1 MDKEIYCGSVPVS
14 YFDPFDLFESLRP
27 EFQQILPL
35 DNIHWK
41 AFDGTVRTVNRLPI
55 ELIPEGRGEADK
67 SNDEQPFI
75 RFLIVN
81 CISID
86 QYRTKVRPLVRQW
99 LPNLESVSS
108 STGEK
113 MIYKPI
119 ILLYANSEVVDSNL
133 FKSVS
138 LMEKFGKD
146 FPHVQT
152 LEVRS
157 VYRSPKERQ
166 EFWNQFSQKIKASV
180 LSIFQKRLTHLQH
193 SLANLQK
200 GNNFEEQ
207 LLTREKLYELY
218 VVFNILEDAS
228 LELQKIKKEILR
240 RNMNM
245 PDGKLQVPFESSSK
259 SDESLGSIII
269 EGTLDKFQ
277 LHKYFFIRRLRLL
290 KLEDQTLT
298 AFVGAF
304 QLIKNFIESI
314 SIEYRK
320 SVRLLEFKHYFI
332 TSMLSYFEFENVS
345 NPLLCEIKAEL
356 LMLKRDNWVQG
367 VMATSGYRLMD
378 KNYPNSDVKY
388 KFDLLKETFV
398 DETVF
403 QENFLTLTKEI
414 LSLFNKCE
422 GKRQRIVDILSI
434 EIGLLYY
441 QGKKYEEAV
450 SLFLSCYEYYT
461 QTNWNSIGLKIL
473 QVFIDS
479 LSHCPKLDVLQIDG
493 ESVSASAVLTNAF
506 LNILKLCK
514 DNDSKEIWWK
524 KFMDLQM
531 KNNIHLMYPLD
542 GLFEVTLN
550 SKVHLAR
557 ANVSAIEVN
566 LKSYGFPEDISTK
579 TMRLSLKNMGGD
591 VIVFEASDFLLKKGE
606 NKLILECRDIMYGE
620 FSLLSFEIIVEGI
633 TFVKEFPEN
642 QDEFIVVPEIYCK
655 ESTKVLV
662 KQAHNLNLGEYALEL
677 KSVQSDALESLQ
689 VEVEVQKNIGNMKNL
704 PVSFSMDEIQARK
717 RYNTPFENV
726 RLEYYLLDQITAFD
740 LIIKTSFTKKND
752 QGTFGETKKV
762 RIQCYL
768 QLSVSVED
776 IFKKDIFFFKFLLNS
791 SVREEPVI
799 LYSSELSAPD
809 TRNDYNIRGDY
820 IATTPALITFDGNES
835 FINCYEI
842 TANNNFDSKDI
853 FNLKVRYNTLKEQ
866 LDCFITDAVLIEG
879 DVEWFILF
887 EKWKTFWEL
896 EILKK
901 LKYDYDAFKENRIIR
916 LLKTSIDLNKTK
928 SKIRNLCIEKAVLD
942 KILICLNKVSRGI
955 AVCNTDMDEYVR
967 NLVPKQLTVPV
978 QLPGFEQFFHVQF
991 EQMET
996 SHDALHDTIA
1006 TIGNSLSYTVIV
1018 ENLSGQWGQDVIDDG
1033 GYIFEIL
1040 SSNEWLIHGQ
1050 KRCAIKEKRKEF
1062 EVHLIPLKKGYLN
1075 FPRVEITNINGKSC
1089 RVDHSNAFESILIF

>member
-1 MDKEIYCGSVPVS
+1 MDKEVYCGSVPVS
-14 YFDPFDLFESLRP
+14 YFDPFDLFESLRS

-41 AFDGTVRTVNRLPI
+41 AFDGTVRTVNKLPI
-55 ELIPEGRGEADK
+55 ELIPEDRGEGDK
-67 SNDEQPFI
+67 SNNEQPFI

-86 QYRTKVRPLVRQW
+86 QYRAKVRPLVRQW
-99 LPNLESVSS
+99 LPSLESVSS
-108 STGEK
+108 LTGEK

-146 FPHVQT
+146 FPHIQT

-157 VYRSPKERQ
+157 VYRSPKDRQ
-166 EFWNQFSQKIKASV
+166 EFWNQFSQQIKASV

-228 LELQKIKKEILR
+228 LELQKIKKEILH

-277 LHKYFFIRRLRLL
+277 LHRYFFIRRLRLL
-290 KLEDQTLT
+290 RLDDQTLT

-314 SIEYRK
+314 SIGYRK
-320 SVRLLEFKHYFI
+320 SVRLLEFKHYFLN
-332 TSMLSYFEFENVS
+332 SMLSYFPFENVS
-345 NPLLCEIKAEL
+345 NPLLCEIRAEL

-378 KNYPNSDVKY
+378 RSYPNAEVSY
-388 KFDLLKETFV
+388 EFDLLKETFV
-398 DETVF
+398 DEIVF
-403 QENFLTLTKEI
+403 QENFLGLTKEI

-441 QGKKYEEAV
+441 QEEKYEEAV

-461 QTNWNSIGLKIL
+461 QTNWNNIGSKIL

-479 LSHCPKLDVLQIDG
+479 LSHCPELDVLQIDG
-493 ESVSASAVLTNAF
+493 ESVSASAVLSNAF

-531 KNNIHLMYPLD
+531 KNSIYLIYPLD

-550 SKVHLAR
+550 PKVHLVR
-557 ANVSAIEVN
+557 ANVSGIEVN
-566 LKSYGFPEDISTK
+566 LTSYGFPEDVSTK
-579 TMRLSLKNMGGD
+579 TMRLSLKNTGGD

-606 NKLILECRDIMYGE
+606 NKPILECKDIMYGE
-620 FSLLSFEIIVEGI
+620 FSLLSFEIIVGGI
-633 TFVKEFPEN
+633 TFVKDFSEN
-642 QDEFIVVPEIYCK
+642 QDGIIVVPEIYCK

-662 KQAHNLNLGEYALEL
+662 RQAHDLNLGEYALDL
-677 KSVQSDALESLQ
+677 TSMHSDVLESLQ
-689 VEVEVQKNIGNMKNL
+689 VEVEVQKNAGNMKNV
-704 PVSFSMDEIQARK
+704 PVSFSMNEIQARK
-717 RYNTPFENV
+717 RYNTLFENV

-752 QGTFGETKKV
+752 QGAFSETKRV
-762 RIQCYL
+762 HVECYL

-791 SVREEPVI
+791 SIREEPVI
-799 LYSSELSAPD
+799 LYSSQLSAPD
-809 TRNDYNIRGDY
+809 TRNDYKIYGDY
-820 IATTPALITFDGNES
+820 ITATPALVAFDGNES

-842 TANNNFDSKDI
+842 TANSNFDSKDI

-879 DVEWFILF
+879 DVEWFIHF
-887 EKWKTFWEL
+887 EKWKIFWEL

-916 LLKTSIDLNKTK
+916 LLKASIDLNKTK
-928 SKIRNLCIEKAVLD
+928 SQIRKLSIEKKVLD
-942 KILICLNKVSRGI
+942 KMLICLNKLGRGI
-955 AVCNTDMDEYVR
+955 VVCNTDMDEYVR

-991 EQMET
+991 ESMEIRY
-996 SHDALHDTIA
+996 DALHDTMA
-1006 TIGNSLSYTVIV
+1006 TIGNPVPYIVIV
-1018 ENLSGQWGQDVIDDG
+1018 ENLSEQWGQDIINDG

-1050 KRCAIKEKRKEF
+1050 KRCAIKEKRMEF

-1075 FPRVEITNINGKSC
+1075 FPHVEITNINGKSC